1 MGAIECVI
9 DSVRVHELTKQHTVL
24 LKDRSSERVL
34 PIWIDPNQAHSI
46 SARLYGEKS
55 ERPLTHDF
63 VIDAFG
69 KLGVEVSR
77 VAVTGLLPQA
87 TLPDG
92 QGIFLA
98 RVSLRADGRD
108 IEVDCRPS
116 DAIALAVRCGAR
128 IFVDESVFAAG
139 SSIPERPPTL

>member
-1 MGAIECVI
+1 MSDIECVV
-9 DSVRVHELTKQHTVL
+9 DSVRVHEATKQHTVI
-24 LKDRSSERVL
+24 LKDASSERVL
-34 PIWIDPNQAHSI
+34 PIWISAEQAHAI
-46 SARLYGEKS
+46 SARLSGEKT

-69 KLGVEVSR
+69 KLGVEVDR

-87 TLPDG
+87 TLPEG

-98 RVSLRADGRD
+98 RVSLRFEGREID
-108 IEVDCRPS
+108 ADCRPS

-128 IFVDESVFAAG
+128 VFVDETVFAA
-139 SSIPERPPTL
+139 SSTVPERPQQ

>member
-1 MGAIECVI
+1 VSAIECVI
-9 DSVRVHELTKQHTVL
+9 ESVRVHEPTKQHTVL

-34 PIWIDPNQAHSI
+34 PIWIDPIQAHAI
-46 SARLYGEKS
+46 SARLYGLKS

-69 KLGVEVSR
+69 KLGVEVYQ

-87 TLPDG
+87 ALPEG

-98 RVSLRADGRD
+98 RVSLRADGREL
-108 IEVDCRPS
+108 EVDCRPS

-139 SSIPERPPTL
+139 STVPDRPPAS

>member
-1 MGAIECVI
+1 MGSIECLI
-9 DSVRVHELTKQHTVL
+9 DSVQVHEESKQHTVI
-24 LKDRSSERVL
+24 LKDTASERVL
-34 PIWIDPNQAHSI
+34 PIWISAEQAHAI
-46 SARLYGEKS
+46 SSRLYGQKT

-69 KLGVEVSR
+69 KLGVEVDR

-87 TLPDG
+87 SMPEG

-98 RVSLRADGRD
+98 RVSLRFEGRE

-116 DAIALAVRCGAR
+116 DGVALAVRCGAR
-128 IFVDESVFAAG
+128 IFVNENVFATA
-139 SSIPERPPTL
+139 STVPERPTHN

>member
-1 MGAIECVI
+1 MSDIECAIE
-9 DSVRVHELTKQHTVL
+9 SVRVHDMTKQHTVI
-24 LKDRSSERVL
+24 LKDRSSDRVL
-34 PIWIDPNQAHSI
+34 PIWIGPEQAHAI
-46 SARLYGEKS
+46 SARLYDLKS

-69 KLGVEVSR
+69 KLGVEVDR

-92 QGIFLA
+92 QGVFLA
-98 RVSLRADGRD
+98 RVSLRSAGRE

-116 DAIALAVRCGAR
+116 DAIALAVRCGASV
-128 IFVDESVFAAG
+128 FVDGNLFARA
-139 SSIPERPPTL
+139 STVPEREDTP

>member
-1 MGAIECVI
+1 MSAIECVI
-9 DSVRVHELTKQHTVL
+9 ESVRIHEATKQHTVL

-34 PIWIDPNQAHSI
+34 PIWISAEQAHAI
-46 SARLYGEKS
+46 SARLYGLKT

-69 KLGVEVSR
+69 KLGVEVDH
-77 VAVTGLLPQA
+77 VAVTGLRPQA
-87 TLPDG
+87 TLPEG

-98 RVSLRADGRD
+98 RVSLHADGRE

-116 DAIALAVRCGAR
+116 DAIALAVRSGAR
-128 IFVDESVFAAG
+128 VLVDEDVFATA
-139 SSIPERPPTL
+139 STVPDRS

>member
-1 MGAIECVI
+1 MSAIECVI
-9 DSVRVHELTKQHTVL
+9 ESVRIHEATKQHTVL

-34 PIWIDPNQAHSI
+34 PIWISAEQAHAI
-46 SARLYGEKS
+46 SARLYGLKT

-69 KLGVEVSR
+69 KLGVEVDR

-87 TLPDG
+87 TPPEG

-98 RVSLRADGRD
+98 RVSLRADGRE

-116 DAIALAVRCGAR
+116 DAIALAVRSGAR
-128 IFVDESVFAAG
+128 VFVDEDVFTTA
-139 SSIPERPPTL
+139 STVPDRS